1 MPSRRH
7 PPVSR
12 RRARGASII
21 EIMVGVLIG
30 LVAVL
35 VIYQI
40 FTVAEGLKRNT
51 TGAADAQ
58 QNGLLSTFT
67 LALELNSAGNGIS
80 PAADRLVRCAP
91 GAVEATAKP
100 IPALIE
106 PGASDDLPDALVIL
120 YGTASSVTDAI
131 ETAPLGTLAA
141 GAVTLPVRS
150 PNGFRQGDQFVLIQ
164 DVTVAAPATTPCG
177 TQVVSAAVPAPN
189 AGGVVDLTIAPATPF
204 AVTSNSMVVN
214 LGQANQT
221 QRVRYSVASD
231 TLRSQ
236 DLVNPAAIPVP
247 LASNVVN
254 MKAQYGIDN
263 NNDGVI
269 DTWVKADAAPFTPAS
284 VLNANFI
291 DPSDPNRCNVNP
303 IGCIRAI
310 RIGLVVRSDQWDRD
324 LATPAGDFPWV
335 LFDCEDPI
343 KANCP
348 GRMTGTIVQAATG
361 GWRYR
366 VFETVVPLRNQVWMY
381 AP

>member
-1 MPSRRH
+1 M
-7 PPVSR
+7 
-12 RRARGASII
+12 I

-80 PAADRLVRCAP
+80 DAAGRLIRCTPVAGAP
-91 GAVEATAKP
+91 DEAIKVTRKP

-106 PGASDDLPDALVIL
+106 PGASDDAPDALVVI
-120 YGTASSVTDAI
+120 YGTASSTTDAAEI
-131 ETAPLGTLAA
+131 ASVGTLAA
-141 GAVTLPVRS
+141 GSASLPVRS
-150 PNGFRQGDQFVLIQ
+150 PNGFHQGDQIVLIQ
-164 DVTVAAPATTPCG
+164 DAGVAPPATSPCASD
-177 TQVVSAAVPAPN
+177 VVGAPPHVVTAAVPPPN
-189 AGGVVDLTIAPATPF
+189 ASGIVTLTISPATPF
-204 AVTSNSMVVN
+204 DVTNNSMVVN
-214 LGQANQT
+214 LGPSTQT
-221 QRVRYSVASD
+221 QRVRYSVANE
-231 TLRSQ
+231 TLRSL
-236 DLVNPAAIPVP
+236 DLVNPAAVAVP

-263 NNDGVI
+263 NNDGII
-269 DTWVKADAAPFTPAS
+269 DTWVKADAAPFTPTDL
-284 VLNANFI
+284 LNANFSL
-291 DPSDPNRCNVNP
+291 DNDCNVNP
-303 IGCIRAI
+303 ISCIRAF

-324 LATPAGDFPWV
+324 LKTPAGDFAWT
-335 LFDCEDPI
+335 LFDCEDPV
-343 KANCP
+343 KLNCP
-348 GRMTGTIVQAATG
+348 GRMTGTIAQTADG